1 MAAASSTAALQLKVG
16 VKHRECP
23 LIQMCLMLAKH
34 IVVDVQRKSREHF
47 VALMLTNWLTPQN
60 TYEAGQKELAEKNVL
75 I

>member
-1 MAAASSTAALQLKVG
+1 MASSSTAALQLKVG

-34 IVVDVQRKSREHF
+34 IVVDVQRKTREQF
-47 VALMLTNWLTPQN
+47 VTLMLTNWFIPLK